1 MDHKNSLV
9 PFSCTVVV
17 PYKWAWIVGSYL
29 LSFNLCPFHDEM
41 VEGVQVLVF
50 VFPLLFS
57 IPVDLEKYGLS
68 PWLVWCLLL
77 F

>member
-29 LSFNLCPFHDEM
+29 LSFDLRLFHDEM
-41 VEGVQVLVF
+41 VKGVRVPFFL
-50 VFPLLFS
+50 FPLLFS
-57 IPVDLEKYGLS
+57 IPFDLVKYGLS
-68 PWLVWCLLL
+68 LWLVWCLLL